1 MPASEGSPQ
10 PRRIPQTALLVVLL
24 ALTFVLPVTLMRQ
37 KSATFDEVVHLPAG
51 YSYLTTGLFKI
62 NPQHPP
68 LIKEICALPLL
79 FMDLQMPVDRETL
92 RQGNV
97 SLTYQWGFGRRFL
110 YSQDADQILFRGR
123 LMAVGLSLGLAIL
136 IACWS
141 FRLWGISGALL
152 SVTLYLLDP
161 TVTAHAQLV
170 ATDVGLAFFATL
182 FLWMLRRYVDEPN
195 RFRLAM
201 AGITLGL
208 ALGAK
213 FSAIILIPIALILL
227 ILAHRA
233 APVAPVAAKSSSG
246 GRRQAKV
253 RGEGTASAPQKPQG
267 LRSPLMSLAT
277 MLPIAALVVWAIYF
291 FPSDPWFYLKG
302 LATVNQDHD
311 PGYSAY
317 LMGEMRSGRW
327 YSYFLIAYLVK
338 TPIPELLLLTAAGVL
353 FFRGRHAGLLD
364 EAFLLL
370 PAVVFFIGYSVT
382 ADNLG
387 VRYLI
392 PCYPF
397 LMVFTARLGPAVAA
411 GKVWVKAVAAA
422 LLVWMVVEF
431 AVIWPDHLAYFNE
444 ITGVPPQGSRWLDDS
459 NLDWGQ
465 GLLQLREYLAEHP
478 VTDFHLCYFGSASPA
493 YYGVQG
499 REIQVRGL
507 LAPPSPGTYILSA
520 HCVARARAE
529 LARVYGEASGNWLA
543 QTTPKAV
550 VGHAFE
556 IYEIR

>member
-1 MPASEGSPQ
+1 M
-10 PRRIPQTALLVVLL
+10 RR
-24 ALTFVLPVTLMRQ
+24 

-79 FMDLQMPVDRETL
+79 FMDLKMPVDRETL
-92 RQGNV
+92 RQGNIP
-97 SLTYQWGFGRRFL
+97 LTYQWGFGRRFL

-123 LMAVGLSLGLAIL
+123 IMAVGLSLGLAIL

-152 SVTLYLLDP
+152 AVTLYLLDP

-170 ATDVGLAFFATL
+170 TTDVGLAFFATL
-182 FLWMLRRYVDEPN
+182 FLWMLRRYVDQPS
-195 RFRLAM
+195 RIRLAL

-227 ILAHRA
+227 LLARITL
-233 APVAPVAAKSSSG
+233 PVAAAAARPSPGAG
-246 GRRQAKV
+246 GRPKKHAGQVANA
-253 RGEGTASAPQKPQG
+253 TQKSP
-267 LRSPLMSLAT
+267 LRPSPLMSLVF
-277 MLPIAALVVWAIYF
+277 MLPIAALVVWAVYF

-302 LATVNQDHD
+302 LATVNKDHD

-327 YSYFLIAYLVK
+327 YSYYLIAYLVK
-338 TPIPELLLLTAAGVL
+338 TPIPELLLLAAAGVL
-353 FFRGRHAGLLD
+353 FFRGRRAALLD
-364 EAFLLL
+364 EAFLLI
-370 PAVVFFIGYSVT
+370 PALTFFIGYSFT

-411 GKVWVKAVAAA
+411 GRAWVKAAAAAA
-422 LLVWMVVEF
+422 LVWMIVEF

-465 GLLQLREYLAEHP
+465 GLLQLRDYLAEHP
-478 VTDFHLCYFGSASPA
+478 VTDFRLCYFGSASPA

-529 LARVYGEASGNWLA
+529 LARSYGEASGNWLA
-543 QTTPKAV
+543 QTAPKAV